1 MARFDEIELQPAIF
15 EFTEAPDEPVEAQAF
30 VPASRLRRLLAL
42 LTDLSL
48 FVALSFALWPLLPAA
63 MPWTAVAALAA
74 FVVVVSFY
82 YFVGCWLLW
91 GKTIGGTIFDVRIQ
105 PVASAAMPFR
115 SAAQRWLGVWLSL
128 LTAGI
133 GFALAALPSR
143 RSLPDYLSSTTCVR

>member
-15 EFTEAPDEPVEAQAF
+15 EFAEEPDEPMESPAF
-30 VPASRLRRLLAL
+30 VPASRMRRLLSL

-48 FVALSFALWPLLPAA
+48 FVALSFALWPLLPPA
-63 MPWTAVAALAA
+63 MPWTAVASLAA
-74 FVVVVSFY
+74 FVVVLSFY

-91 GKTIGGTIFDVRIQ
+91 GKTIGGTIFDVRIL
-105 PVASAAMPFR
+105 PVNSTAMSFH
-115 SAAQRWLGVWLSL
+115 SAAQRWAGVWLSL

-143 RSLPDYLSSTTCVR
+143 RSLPDWLSSTACVR